1 MCNKRRKNNMKRIVN
16 ILISLMLITTVLAL
30 NVSAGDEN
38 DPEIQDEENDIIGP
52 LVKLPVLF
60 KILQSIGIVPIQSFD
75 FIDITFAW
83 FYENE
88 TEPDYVFVSIKMK
101 DLEYSPLRAIYAV
114 RWTFN
119 EKHYGASCHTHSNG
133 EFKWFAAGQIFGL
146 LDNWAY
152 KKGLIRD
159 ISNCTIDTEKNV
171 ITLKIPK
178 NIIGNPDSGDV
189 LTETNA
195 WTGLRF
201 VSEVFTYPFGGELV
215 KDPTSY
221 GNNYLIQY

>member
-1 MCNKRRKNNMKRIVN
+1 M
-16 ILISLMLITTVLAL
+16 VLAL
-30 NVSAGDEN
+30 NVSATVNIEPQIWDGEN
-38 DPEIQDEENDIIGP
+38 DVIGP
-52 LVKLPVLF
+52 LVTFPGLF
-60 KILQSIGIVPIQSFD
+60 QILQWTGIVPIDSFE
-75 FIDITFAW
+75 FMDITSAW
-83 FYENE
+83 FYEDVN
-88 TEPDYVFVSIKMK
+88 EPDYLFAVVKIK
-101 DLEYSPLRAIYAV
+101 DLDYTSLRAIYAI

-119 EKHYGASCHTHSNG
+119 GKHYGASCHTHSNG

-152 KKGLIRD
+152 KKGLIKD
-159 ISNCTIDTEKNV
+159 ISDCAIDIETNV

-178 NIIGNPDSGDV
+178 NLIGNPNPGDV

-201 VSEVFTYPFGGELV
+201 ISEIFTYPFGGELA

-221 GNNYLIQY
+221 GSEYIIQY